1 MKNLLLALLGLSVI
15 SGCNYEDVPPAHR
28 GRVYESNW
36 FGSSKGFIGD
46 VLPPGTHDI
55 GINNRLYLVQCS
67 ETTTRESF
75 ESPSK
80 NGVVFTADVYVRFAA
95 NCEESKSV
103 AWILANVQPNPNIG
117 EKAAPTP
124 EGAKTEPGAEV
135 VLGERT
141 IGAHQL
147 FVTYLRP
154 ALGAAIRDAF
164 SAYQSDEINLKRQE
178 IIKLIDDG
186 FRKRVTDSAA
196 QLKASQIV
204 RIAQV
209 DLSGIGFPAAM
220 AGTMEQLANVKTQ
233 VELEKE
239 QARKVDQQIATEQ
252 KKKELAQVQAET
264 NGKQITEIGKLIKD
278 HPEYLRYL
286 EVQNEAARIEAWP
299 KAFAHVG
306 EQGGTVV
313 FGSDAMNMFLGKSG
327 TVK

>member
-1 MKNLLLALLGLSVI
+1 MKNLFLILLCLFVI

-46 VLPPGTHDI
+46 VLSPGTHDI
-55 GINNRLYLVQCS
+55 GVNNRLYLVQCS
-67 ETTTRESF
+67 ETTTREGF
-75 ESPSK
+75 ESPSE
-80 NGVVFTADVYVRFAA
+80 NGVVFSADIYVRFAA
-95 NCEESKSV
+95 NCDNLNAVS
-103 AWILANVQPNPNIG
+103 WILANVQPNPNAR

-124 EGAKTEPGAEV
+124 EGAKTEPGAEL

-164 SAYQSDEINLKRQE
+164 SSFQSDEINQKRQE

-186 FRKRVTDSAA
+186 FRKRVTEAA
-196 QLKASQIV
+196 NQLKAPQIIK
-204 RIAQV
+204 IAQV
-209 DLSGIGFPAAM
+209 DLSGIGFPEAM
-220 AGTMEQLANVKTQ
+220 VGTMEQLANVKTQ

-264 NGKQITEIGKLIKD
+264 HGKQITEIGKLIKD

-286 EVQNEAARIEAWP
+286 EIQNDAARIEAWP

-313 FGSDAMNMFLGKSG
+313 FGSDAMNMFLNPK
-327 TVK
+327 TKK